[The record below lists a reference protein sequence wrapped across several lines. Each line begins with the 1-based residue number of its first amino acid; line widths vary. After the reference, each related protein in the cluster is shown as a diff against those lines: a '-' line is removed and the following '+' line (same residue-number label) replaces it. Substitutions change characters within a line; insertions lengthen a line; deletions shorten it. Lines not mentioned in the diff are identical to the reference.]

1 MTKTEV
7 LDSINRLLLTKWPDR
22 TVYVDV
28 CPVDFDRPSF
38 WLAVQKHDMTDANRY
53 LIKHD
58 LQLKL
63 TIYDQLDEH
72 YEASWY
78 RLSKE
83 TDEAAELLSQV
94 LVVGKRHLKLGL
106 KMLPRDPDPNQHLL
120 DGQSARPGYR
130 CICPCG
136 GQLFAEGAGR
146 HHTRGAKQW
155 DFLNLLFP

>member
-28 CPVDFDRPSF
+28 CPVEFDRPSF
-38 WLAVQKHDMTDANRY
+38 WLAVQKHNMTDANRY

-106 KMLPRDPDPNQHLL
+106 KMLPRDPDRAYIQINTSWM
-120 DGQSARPGYR
+120 DNRPG
-130 CICPCG
+130 
-136 GQLFAEGAGR
+136 QDTGASAPVADSYSLKVRGDI
-146 HHTRGAKQW
+146 TREERNNGTS
-155 DFLNLLFP
+155 